1 MRSKVTEDLISR
13 DYTVQG
19 RDFEKGG
26 EVSTDI
32 KLLLKELEVDP
43 KIIRRVVVVL
53 FEAEMNVVMYAT
65 VATIT
70 VTVTDEDIRVVIADQ
85 GPGIP
90 DIDKALQ
97 EGYSTATD
105 EDRERGFGFGMGLP
119 NIKRNSD
126 VFDLKS
132 TVGEGTVL
140 TSRISLDE
148 RGDAE

>member
-1 MRSKVTEDLISR
+1 MTEELISR

-19 RDFEKGG
+19 RDFENGG

-32 KLLLKELEVDP
+32 KALLKELEIDP
-43 KIIRRVVVVL
+43 KIIRRAVVVA
-53 FEAEMNVVMYAT
+53 FEAEMNVVMYAR

-70 VTVTDEDIRVVIADQ
+70 VTITDDDIRIVVADQ
-85 GPGIP
+85 GPVIP
-90 DIDKALQ
+90 DVEQAMQ
-97 EGYSTATD
+97 EGFSTASD

-119 NIKRNSD
+119 NIERNSD

-140 TSRISLDE
+140 TSRVLLDE
-148 RGDAE
+148 RGDGG

>member
-1 MRSKVTEDLISR
+1 MTEELISR

-19 RDFEKGG
+19 RDFENGG

-32 KLLLKELEVDP
+32 KALLKELEIDP
-43 KIIRRVVVVL
+43 KIIRRAVVVA
-53 FEAEMNVVMYAT
+53 FEAEMNVVMYAR

-70 VTVTDEDIRVVIADQ
+70 VTITDDDIRIVVADQ

-90 DIDKALQ
+90 DVEQAMQ
-97 EGYSTATD
+97 EGFSTASD

-119 NIKRNSD
+119 NIERNSD

-140 TSRISLDE
+140 TSRVLLDE
-148 RGDAE
+148 RGDGG